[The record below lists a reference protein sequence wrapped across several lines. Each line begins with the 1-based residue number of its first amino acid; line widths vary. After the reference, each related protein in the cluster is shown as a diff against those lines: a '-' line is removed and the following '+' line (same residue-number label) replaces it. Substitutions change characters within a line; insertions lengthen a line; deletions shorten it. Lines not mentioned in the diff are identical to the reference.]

1 MSNILQ
7 QELASG
13 ARVLLVGP
21 PGIGKTARVRALADA
36 AGIPCVV
43 LSAGLRERVDFA
55 GAIAPDL
62 STGVARELPL
72 ETLARVQELARN
84 GRVLLF
90 LDDLGKAP
98 IDVQGACKALI
109 TAGGALGDREHVT
122 VWGATNRVQDRA
134 GVFGLDESLRSEF
147 DAAYSV
153 PVPPALQDGLEPAW
167 PWAEEVDAWADWA
180 TTAYPTAL
188 SALVAAFHLSTAGE
202 FLYTWRPSSDV
213 SGRWGDYRSWESVLR
228 HDATEPARM
237 AARVGQAAAGAYQA
251 WARVASTMPD
261 KQSVILAP
269 STTPTPPEDEPA
281 AQWLAATS
289 CVTWCT
295 DEPTT
300 LAVCQYI
307 VRLAAP
313 YAAFALRSLHRR
325 HRGWL
330 VKSRSVASWC
340 KENIDLLAQD

>member
-1 MSNILQ
+1 MSKVLQ
-7 QELASG
+7 QELDAG

-21 PGIGKTARVRALADA
+21 PGIGKTARVRALAEA
-36 AGIPCVV
+36 AGVPCVV

-62 STGVARELPL
+62 TAGVARELPL
-72 ETLARVQELARN
+72 ETIARVEQLARQ

-98 IDVQGACKALI
+98 VDVQGAVKALI
-109 TAGGALGDREHVT
+109 TAGGALGDRNTVL

-167 PWAEEVDAWADWA
+167 PWAEEVEAWADWA
-180 TTAYPTAL
+180 SSTYPTAT
-188 SALVAAFHLSTAGE
+188 SALVAAFHLSTGGE

-213 SGRWGDYRSWESVLR
+213 SGRWGDFRSWESVLR
-228 HDATEPARM
+228 HNATEPARM
-237 AARVGQAAAGAYQA
+237 AARVGQAVAGAYQA
-251 WARVASTMPD
+251 WARVANAMPD

-269 STTPTPPEDEPA
+269 TTTPTPPEDEPA

-325 HRGWL
+325 RRAWL
-330 VKSRSVASWC
+330 VKSRSVAAWC
-340 KENIDLLAQD
+340 KDNIDLLAQD

>member
-1 MSNILQ
+1 MSILK
-7 QELASG
+7 QELETG

-36 AGIPCVV
+36 LGLPCVV

-55 GAIAPDL
+55 GAIAPDV
-62 STGVARELPL
+62 SAGVARELPL
-72 ETLARVQELARN
+72 ETLARVGELARK

-98 IDVQGACKALI
+98 VDVQGAVKALI
-109 TAGGALGDREHVT
+109 TAGGALGDRGAVL

-153 PVPPALQDGLEPAW
+153 PVPPTLQDGLEPAW
-167 PWAEEVDAWADWA
+167 PWADEVEAWADWA
-180 TTAYPTAL
+180 TITYPTAL

-228 HDATEPARM
+228 HNATEPARM
-237 AARVGQAAAGAYQA
+237 TARVGQAVAGAYQA
-251 WARVASTMPD
+251 WARVATSMPD

-269 STTPTPPEDEPA
+269 TTTPTPPEDEPA

-289 CVTWCT
+289 CVTWCV

-307 VRLAAP
+307 VRLAPP

-325 HRGWL
+325 RRAWL
-330 VKSRSVASWC
+330 VKSKSVAAWC
-340 KENIDLLAQD
+340 KDNIDLLAQD